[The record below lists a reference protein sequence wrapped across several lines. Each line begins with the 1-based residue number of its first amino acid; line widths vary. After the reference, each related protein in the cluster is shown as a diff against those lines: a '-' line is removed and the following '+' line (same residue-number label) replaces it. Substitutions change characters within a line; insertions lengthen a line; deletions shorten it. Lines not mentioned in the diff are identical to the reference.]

1 VADIN
6 ETPVCNDQIFSIA
19 ENAHYQTA
27 VGTVIA
33 NDYDLNQT
41 LTYSI
46 ISGNSDSAFSIDSGN
61 GSIIIN
67 NSASI
72 NFEAKEKYS
81 LIVSVQDNGQGNLV
95 AFSAIKIELID
106 VNESPVM
113 GNQVLNV
120 IENSAPG
127 TKIGYLKAKDPDRG
141 QKIIYTIA
149 SGNEG
154 HTFNLNDTTGLVTLA
169 DASKIFYGHN
179 PLLILTVIAQDNG
192 IDSLSTL
199 SVITINIL
207 RDSAQI
213 VLSKEEADPVAEPF
227 NDSDISIY
235 PNPTADLV
243 NINLA
248 KTIDQQADIRIFTIS
263 GIEVYSSVTKGE
275 KKVIVNMADEKP
287 GTYVAVITVD
297 GNRYSRN
304 IVVQNRN

>member
-1 VADIN
+1 
-6 ETPVCNDQIFSIA
+6 
-19 ENAHYQTA
+19 
-27 VGTVIA
+27 
-33 NDYDLNQT
+33 
-41 LTYSI
+41 
-46 ISGNSDSAFSIDSGN
+46 
-61 GSIIIN
+61 
-67 NSASI
+67 
-72 NFEAKEKYS
+72 
-81 LIVSVQDNGQGNLV
+81 VQDNGQGNLV